1 MAFKE
6 IKTQEELN
14 EVIGERLKRERDN
27 IEKKYADYK
36 NLQEKAQKYDDLVAA
51 DYEGKVKSLTKE
63 LEEANEKISG
73 HNKEVADLMSRATS
87 AESTILKT
95 KIAHENGIPYELAGK
110 LTGETEDEIREDAKT
125 FSSFVASKPTPPP
138 LHSSEPGGMSNNT
151 DVAYQGLLNGLL
163 GQS

>member
-36 NLQEKAQKYDDLVAA
+36 NLQEKAKKYDDLVAA

-87 AESTILKT
+87 AESTILKQ
-95 KIAHENGIPYELAGK
+95 KIAHEK
-110 LTGETEDEIREDAKT
+110 DRK
-125 FSSFVASKPTPPP
+125 SV
-138 LHSSEPGGMSNNT
+138 
-151 DVAYQGLLNGLL
+151 V
-163 GQS
+163 